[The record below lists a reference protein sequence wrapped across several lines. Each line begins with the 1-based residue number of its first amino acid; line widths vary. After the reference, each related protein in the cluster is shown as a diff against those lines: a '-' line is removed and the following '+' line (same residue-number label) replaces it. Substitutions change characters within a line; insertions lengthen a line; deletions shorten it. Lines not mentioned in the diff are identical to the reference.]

1 MQVLIVMFIF
11 SVFDWKYPFLGKSGQ
26 TLYEKL
32 SFLKIPA
39 QAFEAGG
46 FLNIFL
52 RFWGFEACSFIK
64 NHLIKKN
71 SYVFTR
77 RKIAFT
83 SWSI

>member
-39 QAFEAGG
+39 QAFEARG

-52 RFWGFEACSFIK
+52 RFWGF
-64 NHLIKKN
+64 
-71 SYVFTR
+71 
-77 RKIAFT
+77 
-83 SWSI
+83 